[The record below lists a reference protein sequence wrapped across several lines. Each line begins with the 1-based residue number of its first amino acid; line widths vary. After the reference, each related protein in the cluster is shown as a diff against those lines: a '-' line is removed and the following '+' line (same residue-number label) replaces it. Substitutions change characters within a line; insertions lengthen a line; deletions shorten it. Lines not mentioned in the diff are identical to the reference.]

1 MDQDLVVLDTDFI
14 NGITDYQDSD
24 PADLFRRVFQA
35 LGCVPV
41 VHAFV
46 ADHELMHNAAAQAL
60 LREGTIRSIS
70 LEAMEDLDEEDG
82 RRQYRNNFE
91 DMYRQITGGVLPKKA
106 DIFARNAGRS
116 FGEIHSI
123 LLATEL
129 GIPLL
134 YSNDSG
140 ARTAA
145 RYYARGRLTVQNAE
159 EVAELLTGSELI
171 DAKERKFI
179 RNIYRRARREHRG
192 T

>member
-1 MDQDLVVLDTDFI
+1 MDQGLVVLDTDFI
-14 NGITDYQDSD
+14 NGITDYRDGD
-24 PADLFRRVFQA
+24 PMDLFRRVFQA
-35 LGCVPV
+35 LGRAPV

-46 ADHELMHNAAAQAL
+46 ADMELTHNAAAQTL
-60 LREGTIRSIS
+60 LREGTIRSIP
-70 LEAMEDLDEEDG
+70 LEALEDLDEEEG

-91 DMYRQITGGVLPKKA
+91 DMYRQITGRALPEGI

-140 ARTAA
+140 AKTAA
-145 RYYARGRLTVQNAE
+145 RYYAKGRLTVRNAE

-179 RNIYRRARREHRG
+179 RNIYRRARRERLG